1 MTKQI
6 CYSCGTEMPRSYSTY
21 QCNVCRQ
28 TAIMAKA
35 FDKQNKLLEQ
45 QNRIAQQ
52 SLYNPNIQPHYYPT
66 ETYDWSTSYKGIPQ
80 PPASAAEI
88 EEAKKTKRLNKLMEV
103 LLWTS
108 PLTVLPLLWLIT
120 SGWVTFFAFVL
131 FPFAFVGFGKWHHY
145 WKMSNADHLFNNRY
159 NP

>member
-1 MTKQI
+1 MTNQI

-28 TAIMAKA
+28 AAIMAKA

-52 SLYNPNIQPHYYPT
+52 SLYAPNIQPHYYPT
-66 ETYDWSTSYKGIPQ
+66 EPYEWTDSYERIPQ
-80 PPASAAEI
+80 SPPTAAEI
-88 EEAKKTKRLNKLMEV
+88 EESKRTKRLNKLMEV

-108 PLTVLPLLWLIT
+108 PLTVLPLLWIIT
-120 SGWVTFFAFVL
+120 SGWITFFAFVS
-131 FPFAFVGFGKWHHY
+131 FPFAFIGFGQWHHY
-145 WKMSNADHLFNNRY
+145 WKMCNADYLYNDRY
-159 NP
+159 RT

>member
-1 MTKQI
+1 MTNQI

-28 TAIMAKA
+28 TAMMAKA

-52 SLYNPNIQPHYYPT
+52 QSFIQPHYYPT
-66 ETYDWSTSYKGIPQ
+66 EPYEWSKTYGDG
-80 PPASAAEI
+80 PPSPPPSADEI
-88 EEAKKTKRLNKLMEV
+88 AKSKEIKLLNKLMEV

-108 PLTVLPLLWLIT
+108 PLTVLPIIWLIT
-120 SGWVTFFAFVL
+120 SGWVTFFLFIL
-131 FPFAFVGFGKWHHY
+131 FPFAFIGFGKWHHY
-145 WKMSNADHLFNNRY
+145 WKMCNADYLYNDRY
-159 NP
+159 RT

>member
-1 MTKQI
+1 MTNQI

-28 TAIMAKA
+28 TAMMAKA

-52 SLYNPNIQPHYYPT
+52 QSFIQPHYYPT
-66 ETYDWSTSYKGIPQ
+66 EPYEWTSSYERIPQ
-80 PPASAAEI
+80 PPPTAAEI
-88 EEAKKTKRLNKLMEV
+88 EEAKQTKRLNKLMEV

-108 PLTVLPLLWLIT
+108 PLTVLPLLWMIT
-120 SGWVTFFAFVL
+120 SGWTTFFAFVL
-131 FPFAFVGFGKWHHY
+131 FPFAFIGFGKCC
-145 WKMSNADHLFNNRY
+145 
-159 NP
+159 